1 MNSHDP
7 GMGGQLPPPA
17 LPPPPPPPSAPTLA
31 PNRRTNGLAI
41 ASLCCSVGSYIT
53 GVTWILGIIFGHI
66 ALAQIRRDPTQNG
79 KGIAIAGIAIGYFTL
94 AMLVLG
100 VVLLVT
106 VA

>member
-1 MNSHDP
+1 MNTNDP

-17 LPPPPPPPSAPTLA
+17 LPPPPPSAPTPA
-31 PNRRTNGLAI
+31 SNRRTNGMAI
-41 ASLCCSVGSYIT
+41 ASLCCSVGSYFT
-53 GVTWILGIIFGHI
+53 GVTWILGIILGHI
-66 ALAQIRRDPTQNG
+66 AMGQIKRDPTQTG
-79 KGIAIAGIAIGYFTL
+79 RGIAIAGIVIGYVTL